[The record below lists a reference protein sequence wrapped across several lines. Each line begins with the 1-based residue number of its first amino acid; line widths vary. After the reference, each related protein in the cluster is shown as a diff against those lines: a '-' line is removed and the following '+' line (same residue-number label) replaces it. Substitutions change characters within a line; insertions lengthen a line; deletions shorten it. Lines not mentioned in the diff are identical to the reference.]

1 MKKMAMRTYLIVLAV
16 AAGIAFPA
24 VAVDWKPGHNAT
36 REGDII
42 IVDAQGKRD
51 GGAAHAKLDLGG
63 MTGGIRATIRERF
76 CDNIHIIYMV

>member
-1 MKKMAMRTYLIVLAV
+1 MV
-16 AAGIAFPA
+16 
-24 VAVDWKPGHNAT
+24 
-36 REGDII
+36 
-42 IVDAQGKRD
+42 VDAQGKRD